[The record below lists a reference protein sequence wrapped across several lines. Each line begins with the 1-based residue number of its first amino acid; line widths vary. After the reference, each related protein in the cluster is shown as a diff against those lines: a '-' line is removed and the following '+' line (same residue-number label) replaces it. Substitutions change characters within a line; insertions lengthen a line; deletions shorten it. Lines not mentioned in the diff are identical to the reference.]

1 MKLNK
6 LLFESFLFLE
16 FVFVIIT
23 NLHEAKELKNDRR
36 NIFKISWDYFRSFK
50 QKHILNKDSY
60 GNIILILR
68 FP

>member
-6 LLFESFLFLE
+6 FLFESFLFLE

-23 NLHEAKELKNDRR
+23 NLHEARELKNDRL

-50 QKHILNKDSY
+50 QKRILN
-60 GNIILILR
+60 
-68 FP
+68 